1 MYPEKSLQNGL
12 LSLTEWLHGFG
23 AHKWPFK
30 IKRTKPAKKSLFFP
44 CDHIFQTHLP
54 QNEPFMGGVNL
65 YHSVMEMATGIFWTS
80 KCPESATPAP
90 KNGLRSKKQ
99 ARRASKMRPSEERSP
114 RQRFVRDFH
123 QKRKMKELL
132 QCFCAVMVIK
142 KAAHV

>member
-90 KNGLRSKKQ
+90 KNGLRSKNKHG
-99 ARRASKMRPSEERSP
+99 ALVK
-114 RQRFVRDFH
+114 
-123 QKRKMKELL
+123 
-132 QCFCAVMVIK
+132 
-142 KAAHV
+142 